1 MNYLFKSLRPINL
14 LMIFF
19 TQIIA
24 VYFLGFKNS
33 IVNIFDNLHLSIY
46 ISTVLT
52 AAAAY
57 IFNDITDRKCDEINN
72 PEKNFLSQIFY
83 KKLFIVTYF
92 ILSLFALIVAL
103 VTSVKLSIWVLFL
116 QILLILYNLLLKK
129 LPILGNILVSLI
141 TAFSIYIFNIFD
153 PNIKVNLVIIFS
165 IYAFGINLIREIIK
179 DAEDIEG
186 DSISGRYTF
195 PVIAGYKATRIL
207 LLFLIFFYVLIV
219 TTCVRLMVE
228 KYFSYPLNLVFITYN
243 VVCIGFPIFHLSMK
257 TQYAVDKN
265 DFEYLGK
272 IAKYVM
278 VTGILSMM
286 FF

>member
-1 MNYLFKSLRPINL
+1 MIYLFRSLRPLNL
-14 LMIFF
+14 LIILL

-33 IVNIFDNLHLSIY
+33 IENIFDNLHLSIY
-46 ISTVLT
+46 LSTIFT

-57 IFNDITDRKCDEINN
+57 IFNDIADRKCDEINN
-72 PEKNFLSQIFY
+72 PEKNFLSQISFR
-83 KKLFIVTYF
+83 KLFIVTYF
-92 ILSLFALIVAL
+92 ILSLIALFVAL
-103 VTSVKLSIWVLFL
+103 LSSIKLGIWVFIL
-116 QILLILYNLLLKK
+116 QILLLFYNLFLKK
-129 LPILGNILVSLI
+129 LPILGNIIVSLI

-153 PNIKVNLVIIFS
+153 PNIKVNLIVIFS

-179 DAEDIEG
+179 DAEDKEG
-186 DSISGRYTF
+186 DSIAGRYTF

-207 LLFLIFFYVLIV
+207 LLILLFFYVLIV

-228 KYFSYPLNLVFITYN
+228 KYFSYPLNFVFITYN

-257 TQYAVDKN
+257 TQYAFDKD
-265 DFEYLGK
+265 DFEYMGK
-272 IAKYVM
+272 VAKYIM
-278 VTGILSMM
+278 LTGILSMM